1 MQVDT
6 MSRFISSEKTKLQS
20 NLTNMKQNFFS
31 RVTLCVLSVM
41 VPFLSSMDTVAQKK
55 LNVVVAGLNHDHVY
69 LIMNS
74 YEKGEVNIVGISESN
89 TDLIK
94 RFKQRY
100 KLPDSLFNNDLT
112 SLLKKRKPDV
122 VLAYNAINDHLAVVE
137 AAAPF
142 GISVMVEKP
151 LATTVKQAQRMALLA
166 RQYKIHLLT
175 NYETTWYPS
184 NQQAYTK
191 IKTNNEIGKIRKMI
205 VHDGHQGPK
214 EINVSKEFLSW
225 LTDPV
230 KNGGGAIV
238 DFGCYGANLMTWLMD
253 GQAPIA
259 VTAITRQLKKDV
271 YPNVDDDATILL
283 EYPGAT
289 GIIEASWNWP
299 FSIKDMEVFG
309 QTGYIQAVNAT
320 TLRIKEKESAPYTE
334 VAAASIAANLTD
346 HLNYLSSILLRN
358 EIKPEHDL
366 SSLENNLIVVKIL
379 EAAKTS
385 AKTGRRVLIK

>member
-1 MQVDT
+1 
-6 MSRFISSEKTKLQS
+6 
-20 NLTNMKQNFFS
+20 MKQKFFS
-31 RVTLCVLSVM
+31 MVTLCTLCILILLLSAI
-41 VPFLSSMDTVAQKK
+41 DAIAQKK

-69 LIMNS
+69 QIMNS
-74 YEKGEVNIVGISESN
+74 YQKGEVNIIGISESN

-94 RFKQRY
+94 KFKERY
-100 KLPDSLFNNDLT
+100 KLPDSLFNQNLT
-112 SLLKKRKPDV
+112 MLLKMRRPDV

-137 AAAPF
+137 AAAPL

-151 LATTVKQAQRMALLA
+151 LATTVKQAERMAQLA

-184 NQQAYTK
+184 NQQAYVK
-191 IKTNNEIGKIRKMI
+191 IKTNNEIGKIRKMV

-259 VTAITRQLKKDV
+259 VTAITRQLKKDI

-283 EYPGAT
+283 EYPNAT

-309 QTGYIQAVNAT
+309 QTGYIQAQNPT
-320 TLRIKEKESAPYTE
+320 TLRVKVKESAPYTE
-334 VAAASIAANLTD
+334 ALAPALPTNLSD
-346 HLNYLSSILLRN
+346 PLNYLSLLLRN
-358 EIKPEHDL
+358 EIKPEQDL

>member
-1 MQVDT
+1 MKRH
-6 MSRFISSEKTKLQS
+6 SFSAGRFSAL
-20 NLTNMKQNFFS
+20 LLM
-31 RVTLCVLSVM
+31 VLSV
-41 VPFLSSMDTVAQKK
+41 FSMDANAQGK
-55 LNVVVAGLNHDHVY
+55 LNVVVAGLNHDHIY
-69 LIMNS
+69 NIMSS
-74 YEKGEVNIVGISESN
+74 YEKGEINLIGIAESN
-89 TDLIK
+89 PELIS
-94 RFKQRY
+94 RFKTRY
-100 KLPDSLFNNDLT
+100 KLPDSLFGSDLT
-112 SLLKKRKPDV
+112 TMLKKRKPDV

-137 AAAPF
+137 AAAPL

-151 LATTVKQAQRMALLA
+151 LATTVKQAERMATLA

-175 NYETTWYPS
+175 NYETTWYSS
-184 NQQAYTK
+184 NQQAYVK
-191 IKTNNEIGKIRKMI
+191 IKSNNEIGKIRKMV

-299 FSIKDMEVFG
+299 FGIKDMEVFG
-309 QTGYIQAVNAT
+309 QTGYIQAVNSN
-320 TLRIKEKESAPYTE
+320 TLRVKEKENAPYTQL
-334 VAAASIAANLTD
+334 AADALPTNQS
-346 HLNYLSSILLRN
+346 NYLSYLSAVLKN
-358 EIKPEHDL
+358 EIRPGQDL

>member
-1 MQVDT
+1 
-6 MSRFISSEKTKLQS
+6 
-20 NLTNMKQNFFS
+20 MKQHYFPT
-31 RVTLCVLSVM
+31 VTLRALYIIVL
-41 VPFLSSMDTVAQKK
+41 LSFGMHAMAQKK
-55 LNVVVAGLNHDHVY
+55 LDVVVAGLSHDHVY
-69 LIMNS
+69 QVLNS
-74 YEKGEVNIVGISESN
+74 YEKGEVNIIGIAENN
-89 TDLIK
+89 TDLIT
-94 RFKQRY
+94 RFQNRY
-100 KLPDSLFNNDLT
+100 KLHDSLFHDDLT
-112 SLLKKRKPDV
+112 VLLQMRKPDA

-137 AAAPF
+137 AAAPL

-151 LATTVKQAQRMALLA
+151 LATTAAQAERMARLA
-166 RQYKIHLLT
+166 RQHKIHLLT
-175 NYETTWYPS
+175 NYETTWYAS
-184 NQQAYTK
+184 NQEAYVK

-230 KNGGGAIV
+230 QNGGGAIV

-259 VTAITRQLKKDV
+259 VTAITRQLKKDT

-283 EYPGAT
+283 EYPDAT

-299 FSIKDMEVFG
+299 FSIKDLEVFG
-309 QTGYIQAVNAT
+309 QTGYIQAVNPTVLRTKEHENSPYKKTEAT
-320 TLRIKEKESAPYTE
+320 PLPATFNNHLDYL
-334 VAAASIAANLTD
+334 AAVV
-346 HLNYLSSILLRN
+346 RN
-358 EIKPEHDL
+358 EIQPERDL

-379 EAAKTS
+379 EAAKKS

>member
-1 MQVDT
+1 M
-6 MSRFISSEKTKLQS
+6 
-20 NLTNMKQNFFS
+20 NQNFFFK
-31 RVTLCVLSVM
+31 VTSYALFIIVFLCSAGNAI
-41 VPFLSSMDTVAQKK
+41 AQKK
-55 LNVVVAGLNHDHVY
+55 LNVVLAGLNHDHVY
-69 LIMNS
+69 QIMNS

-89 TDLIK
+89 ADLIK

-100 KLPDSLFNNDLT
+100 QLPDSLFNPNLS
-112 SLLKKRKPDV
+112 SLLKTRKPDV

-137 AAAPF
+137 AAAPL
-142 GISVMVEKP
+142 GIAVMVEKP
-151 LATTVKQAQRMALLA
+151 LATSVEQAERMALLA
-166 RQYKIHLLT
+166 RRYKIHLLT
-175 NYETTWYPS
+175 NYETTWYAS
-184 NQQAYTK
+184 NQQAYAK
-191 IKTNNEIGKIRKMI
+191 IKTNNEIGKIRKMV

-214 EINVSKEFLSW
+214 EINVSREFLSW

-259 VTAITRQLKKDV
+259 VTAITRQIKKDV

-283 EYPGAT
+283 EYPEAL

-309 QTGYIQAVNAT
+309 QTGYIQAVNPT
-320 TLRIKEKESAPYTE
+320 TLRTKEKEGAPYRESLATQLP
-334 VAAASIAANLTD
+334 ARLSS
-346 HLNYLSSILLRN
+346 HLNYLSALLSD
-358 EIKPEHDL
+358 EIKSEQDL

-379 EAAKTS
+379 EAAKKS
-385 AKTGRRVLIK
+385 AKSGRRIIIK

>member
-1 MQVDT
+1 M
-6 MSRFISSEKTKLQS
+6 L
-20 NLTNMKQNFFS
+20 LNMKRTFFS
-31 RVTLCVLSVM
+31 KGGLCGALLIGLI
-41 VPFLSSMDTVAQKK
+41 FFGMDAIAQKK

-74 YEKGEVNIVGISESN
+74 YEKGEVSIVGIAESN
-89 TDLIK
+89 PELIS
-94 RFKQRY
+94 RFKSRY
-100 KLPDSLFNNDLT
+100 KLPDSLFSPDLT
-112 SLLKKRKPDV
+112 ALLKKRKPDV
-122 VLAYNAINDHLAVVE
+122 VLAYNAIIDHLAVVE
-137 AAAPF
+137 AAAPL

-151 LATTVKQAQRMALLA
+151 LATTVKAAERMAALA

-175 NYETTWYPS
+175 NYETTWYAS
-184 NQQAYTK
+184 NQEAYVK
-191 IKTNNEIGKIRKMI
+191 IKTNREIGMIRKMV

-214 EINVSKEFLSW
+214 EINVSKEFFSW

-259 VTAITRQLKKDV
+259 VTAVTRQLKKDI
-271 YPNVDDDATILL
+271 YPNVDDDASILL

-299 FSIKDMEVFG
+299 FGIKDMEVFG
-309 QTGYIQAVNAT
+309 QTGYIQAVNPT
-320 TLRIKEKESAPYTE
+320 SLRLKEKESAPYT
-334 VAAASIAANLTD
+334 VVPADPLPANLSN
-346 HLNYLSSILLRN
+346 HLNYLSALLSKDI
-358 EIKPEHDL
+358 EPGKDL